1 MDLVRFFYLRVVQRR
16 RSHLLCLEPPTEL
29 AIPVRWTAPEG
40 YDGKHCLESDVWSY
54 GVLLW
59 EVFTNAKMPYHHLK
73 TSIEVVNK
81 VRDEDWPLSADSV
94 SCRAL
99 ALARFYCP

>member
-1 MDLVRFFYLRVVQRR
+1 
-16 RSHLLCLEPPTEL
+16 
-29 AIPVRWTAPEG
+29 VRWTAPEG

-81 VRDEDWPLSADSV
+81 VRGWGDDWPLGPLTGV
-94 SCRAL
+94 L
-99 ALARFYCP
+99 QWI